1 VDESGRRTL
10 QVVSRTYRGGTVG
23 FKYLDFGAARGGHT
37 VLAELDARNSG
48 RLQVYVDAP
57 HTGTLIATLPVPAS
71 AVGAGWRTVEAETA
85 AVAGSH
91 AVFIVFQ
98 PDHGQIG
105 DLSFFGFRQKKAVSP
120 ASWG

>member
-1 VDESGRRTL
+1 M
-10 QVVSRTYRGGTVG
+10 
-23 FKYLDFGAARGGHT
+23 
-37 VLAELDARNSG
+37 
-48 RLQVYVDAP
+48 YVDAP